1 MQSFAWYVNRLRGMS
16 PGEIL
21 WRVRSEARDV
31 LDRYRFAA
39 GWLPAAARSLPA
51 DYEPAFRLSDVSLGE
66 FASEETAP
74 VAAWRERLVR
84 QADEIGSN
92 RLSFFD
98 LESHFLG
105 EPIDW
110 NRDHFAN
117 KPAPLSYAPSIDYRD
132 TRVTG
137 DCKLVWEPNRHHQFV
152 VLARAYRATG
162 ERRYAD
168 KLWEQMQSWL
178 DANPFGRG
186 MNWRSGLEL
195 GIRLINW
202 VWAIDLTR
210 DDAPPPPALWKRIH
224 EAMYLMCWETARKFS
239 RGSSSNNHLVGEA
252 AGVYFA
258 ATYLRRLPGFE
269 RFRAESR
276 AIVEAEAV
284 RQSYPDGCTREQAI
298 GYQMFVLEFY
308 LSCGLAA
315 RKLGEEF
322 SSEYW
327 ARVEKMIEFLAHM
340 WEGGDSLSYFGDCDD
355 GYVVDLGRRA
365 KDPND
370 LIAVGAVLFDR
381 PDFKAIAGTLREPLR
396 WWLGAAG
403 VKRWNSLQAS
413 ASERLESRAFADSGH
428 YLLQCGR
435 RGTRERIS
443 VLFDCGELGY
453 GPIAAHGHADA
464 LSLVLRAFGTDVLVD
479 PGTYDYFT
487 FPDWRR
493 YFRSTRAH
501 NTIEVDGKDQS
512 TMLGPFLWGER
523 ANARCLDWSPRRDGG
538 SVTGDHDGYR
548 SLPSPLIHRRT
559 VNLDG
564 EAGVVSVRDELESAG
579 AHDIALH
586 FHIAPGVFAELTGTH
601 TCRLALPHGRVT
613 LDLDPAFRLE
623 LLDPSEGPGPGWAS
637 SGYHRK
643 SPTRTLV
650 ARARISGN
658 STFHT
663 RIGVQPAAE
672 ASESRPQ
679 PGREPVARPTQ
690 PTAAS

>member
-39 GWLPAAARSLPA
+39 GWRPAAARSIPLE
-51 DYEPAFRLSDVSLGE
+51 YQPAFRVADVTLGE
-66 FASEETAP
+66 FRSDAGAP
-74 VAAWRERLVR
+74 VAAWRERLIR
-84 QADEIGSN
+84 HADEICEN

-105 EPIDW
+105 APIDW
-110 NRDHFAN
+110 NRDHFSN
-117 KPAPLSYAPSIDYRD
+117 KPAPLAYAPSIDYRD
-132 TRVTG
+132 TRITG

-152 VLARAYRATG
+152 VLARAFRATG
-162 ERRYAD
+162 DRRYAD
-168 KLWEQMQSWL
+168 KLWEQMASWL

-202 VWAIDLTR
+202 VWAIDLVR
-210 DDAPPPPALWKRIH
+210 DHAPPPAALWRRIH

-252 AGVYFA
+252 AGVYVA
-258 ATYLRRLPGFE
+258 ATYLRNVPAFA

-308 LSCGLAA
+308 LACGLAA
-315 RKLGEEF
+315 RKVGEDYAAA
-322 SSEYW
+322 YW
-327 ARVEKMIEFLAHM
+327 SRVEKMIEFLAHM

-355 GYVVDLGRRA
+355 GYVLDLGRRP

-370 LIAVGAVLFDR
+370 LIATGAVLFDR
-381 PDFKAIAGTLREPLR
+381 PDFKAIAGGLREPVR
-396 WWLGAAG
+396 WWLGAEG
-403 VKRWNSLQAS
+403 VSRWHSMVAS
-413 ASERLESRAFADSGH
+413 ASERLESRAFGDSGH
-428 YLLQCGR
+428 YLLQSGR
-435 RGTRERIS
+435 RGSRERIS

-464 LSLVLRAFGTDVLVD
+464 LSLVLRAFGSDVLID

-512 TMLGPFLWGER
+512 TLLGPFLWGER
-523 ANARCLDWSPRRDGG
+523 ANARCVTWAPTGDGG
-538 SVTGDHDGYR
+538 SVTGEHDGYR
-548 SLPSPLIHRRT
+548 SLPSPLLHRRT
-559 VNLDG
+559 VSLDG
-564 EAGVVSVRDELESAG
+564 RAGVVTVRDELESTG
-579 AHDIALH
+579 PHDIALH
-586 FHIAPGVFAELTGTH
+586 FHIAPGVFAELTSSSS
-601 TCRLALPHGRVT
+601 CRLALPHGRVT
-613 LDLDPAFRLE
+613 LELDAAFALE
-623 LLDPSEGPGPGWAS
+623 LVGPSDGPGLGWAS
-637 SGYHRK
+637 AGYHRK
-643 SPTRTLV
+643 TPTRTLV
-650 ARARISGN
+650 ARARTSGN
-658 STFHT
+658 ATFQT

-672 ASESRPQ
+672 AADGRPLA
-679 PGREPVARPTQ
+679 ARPPASVPTN
-690 PTAAS
+690 PTAVS